1 MNEIYKNRKK
11 ATKVKTR
18 SRNIKN
24 DLNNHLTTYA
34 YNSNDLI
41 IANETYKTQI
51 NNLSKYI
58 KNLKNIF
65 FTNINN
71 KKTIYDKIFNINQTI
86 SKINIELK
94 NDIHNLAKN
103 YNDKIERNNN
113 NLKGL
118 NSYLEELKEDNFLLE
133 NSLKTKDFFIK
144 IFSNEIANINPISEK
159 YVLYSVK
166 LRECQIKELTNAQ
179 INLNQLSKET
189 NRETLKSHRLKE
201 EMDNLKN
208 EKEKI
213 KFNNLNKNLVKNEIY
228 FSDFEKDESN
238 SSITSDL
245 FSEINYNL
253 DIDLNTINK
262 VIKKSNIE
270 NIVKKQKEQIKIKN
284 LNLNLKNN
292 VPKNS
297 NTNTKIPKLNLKQI
311 EFNMGNIIKEKN
323 IEINDNNDELN
334 KENEIFYKIK
344 KIKKRIKKEKEKN
357 KKLLKLIKK
366 FEKFQKNYNKN
377 NLDNNYDSLNNKI
390 NNNVNKIKVIK
401 NYKNFNTNKEDLDT
415 YPTS

>member
-11 ATKVKTR
+11 TTKVKTR

-34 YNSNDLI
+34 YNSNDFI

-213 KFNNLNKNLVKNEIY
+213 KFNYLNKNLVKNEIY

-270 NIVKKQKEQIKIKN
+270 NIVKKQKDQIKIKN

-297 NTNTKIPKLNLKQI
+297 NSNTKIPKLNLKQI

-377 NLDNNYDSLNNKI
+377 NLENNNNNLNNKI
-390 NNNVNKIKVIK
+390 NNVNKIKVIK

>member
-11 ATKVKTR
+11 TTKVKTR

-144 IFSNEIANINPISEK
+144 IF
-159 YVLYSVK
+159 
-166 LRECQIKELTNAQ
+166 
-179 INLNQLSKET
+179 
-189 NRETLKSHRLKE
+189 
-201 EMDNLKN
+201 
-208 EKEKI
+208 
-213 KFNNLNKNLVKNEIY
+213 
-228 FSDFEKDESN
+228 
-238 SSITSDL
+238 
-245 FSEINYNL
+245 
-253 DIDLNTINK
+253 
-262 VIKKSNIE
+262 
-270 NIVKKQKEQIKIKN
+270 
-284 LNLNLKNN
+284 
-292 VPKNS
+292 
-297 NTNTKIPKLNLKQI
+297 
-311 EFNMGNIIKEKN
+311 
-323 IEINDNNDELN
+323 
-334 KENEIFYKIK
+334 
-344 KIKKRIKKEKEKN
+344 
-357 KKLLKLIKK
+357 
-366 FEKFQKNYNKN
+366 
-377 NLDNNYDSLNNKI
+377 
-390 NNNVNKIKVIK
+390 
-401 NYKNFNTNKEDLDT
+401 
-415 YPTS
+415 

>member
-11 ATKVKTR
+11 TTKVKTR

-94 NDIHNLAKN
+94 NDIQNLAKN

-334 KENEIFYKIK
+334 KENEIIYKIK
-344 KIKKRIKKEKEKN
+344 KIKKHIKKEKEKN

-390 NNNVNKIKVIK
+390 NNVNKIKVIK

>member
-11 ATKVKTR
+11 TTKVKTR

-297 NTNTKIPKLNLKQI
+297 ITNTKIPKLNLKQI

-344 KIKKRIKKEKEKN
+344 KIKKHIKKEKEKN